1 MYLPADQSMK
11 RPYIHER
18 ALAWLILAI
27 ALAHCGCV
35 RRASSS
41 VVADSTVHEV
51 DEVKKDLETTRE
63 VRRGAEDE
71 TITVEEFALS
81 PCAPL
86 SEKPLLETG
95 VKKQQPS
102 EGGKPWAPALR
113 RRTVTVKHLSPS
125 VADSSTRL
133 EVATEKRTDAA
144 AQAVSTSTTSSRPS
158 MGCAF
163 TGGLYVA
170 LVVAALAGIAFFAL
184 KARGLLP

>member
-71 TITVEEFALS
+71 TITVEEFAPAL
-81 PCAPL
+81 
-86 SEKPLLETG
+86 
-95 VKKQQPS
+95 
-102 EGGKPWAPALR
+102 APANGTSTKDGTLVGHSPAGGPPLPQSPTLL
-113 RRTVTVKHLSPS
+113 RRTVTVKHIAPS

-144 AQAVSTSTTSSRPS
+144 AQAVSTSTTSSKPS
-158 MGCAF
+158 IGCAF